1 MKKMDN
7 NQADRYMA
15 RKEKTC
21 VRMIEF
27 TLAVITVATAVIII
41 LLTGVVRYDAA
52 LALITLF
59 TSGFSLLLFAVG
71 TADTT
76 TKIMRRARRVC
87 RARKNAYVAYAKKIQ
102 DNCDFLDSELAK
114 AKARRN
120 FNINIG
126 N

>member
-7 NQADRYMA
+7 NQAERYMA
-15 RKEKTC
+15 RKEKLC

-27 TLAVITVATAVIII
+27 TLATITVATAAIII
-41 LLTGVVRYDAA
+41 LLTGVVRHDAA

-71 TADTT
+71 TAGTT
-76 TKIMRRARRVC
+76 TKIMRHAQRVC
-87 RARKNAYVAYAKKIQ
+87 RTRKNAYITYAKKIQ
-102 DNCDFLDSELAK
+102 DNCDFLDAELAK

-126 N
+126 D